1 MRTLTVF
8 VDGIGI
14 WAPGIADWAAL
25 QRVLSAGDIAARR
38 FDVEPANAK
47 PAPAILPPTERRR
60 APEPVLLASEAASQ
74 AATMAGRD
82 PATLACVFTSTH
94 GDLAI
99 TDAMCAT
106 LAADPRELSPTRFH
120 NSVHNAPAGYWT
132 VAAHCNKTATAISA
146 GPASFAAGIV
156 EAATEVAADGDAV
169 LLAAYDI
176 VARGPLAE
184 VAPSGVPF
192 AAAFVLSPSRSAA
205 SFAHLSIYP
214 LQGAAISNHLPA
226 VLAAFAANPTAVQA
240 LPLLLAL
247 AQRAPAKV
255 TLASGANTSI
265 AIEVAP

>member
-8 VDGIGI
+8 VDGIGL

-25 QRVLSAGDIAARR
+25 QRVLSAADIAVP
-38 FDVEPANAK
+38 DSNTK

-82 PATLACVFTSTH
+82 PATLPCVFTSTH

-99 TDAMCAT
+99 TDQMCAT

-132 VAAHCNKTATAISA
+132 VAARCNKTATAISA
-146 GPASFAAGIV
+146 GPASFAAGLV

-192 AAAFVLSPSRSAA
+192 AAAFALSPSRSATSLA
-205 SFAHLSIYP
+205 QLSIYP
-214 LQGAAISNHLPA
+214 LQGTANANALPDA
-226 VLAAFAANPTAVQA
+226 LAGLAKNPTAVQA
-240 LPLLLAL
+240 LPLLIAL
-247 AQRAPAKV
+247 SRRAPAKV
-255 TLASGANTSI
+255 MLTSGANASI
-265 AIEVAP
+265 AIEVSP

>member
-1 MRTLTVF
+1 
-8 VDGIGI
+8 
-14 WAPGIADWAAL
+14 
-25 QRVLSAGDIAARR
+25 VLSSGEIAVH
-38 FDVEPANAK
+38 DTTAK
-47 PAPAILPPTERRR
+47 PAPDILPPTERRR

-74 AATMAGRD
+74 AAAMAGRD
-82 PATLACVFTSTH
+82 PSTLPCVFTSTH

-132 VAAHCNKTATAISA
+132 VAAHCHATATAISA
-146 GPASFAAGIV
+146 GAASFAAGLV
-156 EAATEVAADGDAV
+156 EAATEVAAEGEAV

-192 AAAFVLSPSRSAA
+192 AAAFVLSPSRSAGSIA
-205 SFAHLSIYP
+205 QLSLYP
-214 LQGAAISNHLPA
+214 LQGDPSAHALPGA
-226 VLAAFAANPTAVQA
+226 LAALTKNPTAVQA
-240 LPLLLAL
+240 LPLLVAL
-247 AQRAPAKV
+247 ARHTPARIAI
-255 TLASGANTSI
+255 ASGANTSL

>member
-1 MRTLTVF
+1 MRTLTVY

-25 QRVLSAGDIAARR
+25 ERVLGAGDIAAP
-38 FDVEPANAK
+38 VPNAWA
-47 PAPAILPPTERRR
+47 APAILPPTERRR

-99 TDAMCAT
+99 TDAMCGT

-132 VAAHCNKTATAISA
+132 VAAHCNRTATAISA
-146 GPASFAAGIV
+146 GPASFAAGLV
-156 EAATEVAADGDAV
+156 EAATEVAADGDPV

-205 SFAHLSIYP
+205 SIATLSIYP
-214 LQGAAISNHLPA
+214 LQGSAKAHELPKA
-226 VLAAFAANPTAVQA
+226 VAAFAKNPTAVQA
-240 LPLLLAL
+240 LPLLVAL
-247 AQRAPAKV
+247 AQRKPAKV
-255 TLASGANTSI
+255 TLTSGANTSL